1 MATFFTYLQIG
12 LVAFVSVLL
21 QDVLETFT
29 DPMLDV
35 ACDPKWP
42 TVVEG
47 AQNCLYAQQV
57 VTWFLSIV
65 IVGVFVTALSRGVLL
80 GGSPS

>member
-1 MATFFTYLQIG
+1 MATFYTYLQIG
-12 LVAFVSVLL
+12 LAAFVSILL
-21 QDVLETFT
+21 QDVLESLT
-29 DPMLDV
+29 DPMFAV

-47 AQNCLYAQQV
+47 AKNCLYGQQV
-57 VTWFLSIV
+57 VTWFFSIV
-65 IVGVFVTALSRGVLL
+65 IVGAFVTALSRAVLL